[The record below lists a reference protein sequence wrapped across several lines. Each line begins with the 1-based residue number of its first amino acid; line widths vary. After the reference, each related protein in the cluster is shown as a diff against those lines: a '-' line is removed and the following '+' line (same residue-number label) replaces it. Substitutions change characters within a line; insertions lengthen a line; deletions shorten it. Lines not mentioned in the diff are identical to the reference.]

1 MIEITTDDFSIDE
14 VVQNTRR
21 PSMGAVVLFLG
32 TTRDITEGKS
42 VLKLE
47 FESDTEAAVAEL
59 KTIRNE
65 AISKFDV
72 TDVSI
77 VHRIGTMI
85 PGENIVL
92 IAAGAAH
99 RNQAFK
105 ACRYAIDELKK
116 RAMIWKKEYIGES
129 SYWVGSKD
137 IE

>member
-1 MIEITTDDFSIDE
+1 
-14 VVQNTRR
+14 
-21 PSMGAVVLFLG
+21 
-32 TTRDITEGKS
+32 
-42 VLKLE
+42 
-47 FESDTEAAVAEL
+47 
-59 KTIRNE
+59 
-65 AISKFDV
+65 V

-116 RAMIWKKEYIGES
+116 RAMIWKKEYIEES
-129 SYWVGSKD
+129 GYWVGSKD